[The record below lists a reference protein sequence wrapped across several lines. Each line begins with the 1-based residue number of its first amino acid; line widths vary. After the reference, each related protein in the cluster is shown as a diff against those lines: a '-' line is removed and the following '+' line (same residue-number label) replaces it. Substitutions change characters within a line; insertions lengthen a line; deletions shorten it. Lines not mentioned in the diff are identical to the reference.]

1 MTTIFDFTRMES
13 AANWLSMGDA
23 VMGGRSVG
31 RLRPTAAG
39 AAVFEGVVSLE
50 NNGGFASARSRPLR
64 RRLPA
69 NARLMVEC
77 RGDGKTYKLVARTD
91 AAFDGIA
98 YHASFAPPATD
109 WTTCVFAPTDFAPTF
124 RGRVVLAPPL
134 QTASIVT
141 LGLMIAG
148 KQAGPFSLQLRR
160 IGVVPSAPR

>member
-1 MTTIFDFTRMES
+1 MMTIFDFARPES
-13 AANWLSMGDA
+13 AADWLSIGDA

-31 RLRPTAAG
+31 RLRPTGDG

-50 NNGGFASARSRPLR
+50 NNGGFASVRSRPLP

-69 NARLMVEC
+69 DARLVVVC

-98 YHASFAPPATD
+98 YQAAFAPPATD
-109 WTTCVFAPTDFAPTF
+109 WTTRTFAPTDFAPTL
-124 RGRVVLAPPL
+124 RGRVVPAPPL
-134 QTASIVT
+134 QTAAIVT

-148 KQAGPFSLQLRR
+148 KQAGLFSLQLRW
-160 IGVVPSAPR
+160 IGVADAR